1 MNLAMCGSALLFSGF
16 PSGQSTSSDRIVREI
31 DDRSV
36 SIVRGNLSPR
46 TNPEYDQGKAEPSST
61 LNYITLIFKLS
72 AEQQAGLNALLAQ
85 QQDPSSPNY
94 HQWLT
99 PEDYASRFGLSQ
111 TALEKI
117 AAWLRG
123 HGLVL
128 LGVARSRSWIAFSG
142 SEQQIEDAF
151 HTEIHRYV
159 VGGQTH
165 YANATEPYVPTALAN
180 VVLGFRGLNDFRPKP
195 RSVLRK
201 TRPYFTDSTSGNRY
215 LAPAD
220 FATIY
225 NVTGLYNSGVDGAG
239 RKIAVMGQTDVQL
252 SDIEA
257 FRNAAALPAND
268 PTLSLIPGSPDPGTN
283 PNDLIEADL
292 DLEWSGAVAK
302 NATVIY
308 VYSGTTKGV
317 FDALTYAIDQDVA
330 PVVSISYGQCEADWG
345 SADLQSLA
353 QQARQANSQGMSIV
367 APAGD
372 TGAADCDNN
381 NTPSAPGNSA
391 THGLAVDAPASVPYV
406 TGVGGSQFNEG
417 SGQYWSGSNGS
428 GGRSAISYIPETVW
442 NTTTQDGMLSAGGGG
457 KSAYFAKPSWQKRN
471 GVPNDG
477 ARDVPDIS
485 LNASSDHD
493 GYLICSQGSCVN
505 GFRAADHT
513 LDVVGGTSTGA
524 PTFAG
529 IVALIN
535 EKTNSTKGQGNLN
548 PQLYSL
554 AASSAAA
561 FHDITTD
568 NNEVP
573 CLAGS
578 TDCPNGGDIGYG
590 AGPGYDPASGLGSV
604 DAFVLAAEWASSSSG
619 SSPDFELSV
628 SPTSLTVSYS
638 SSGSATVTVTAANGF
653 AGTVSLTCTVAS
665 SLGST
670 TCSVNAASVAA
681 SGTSTLTITAP
692 VKSAGL
698 NPLGISTT
706 PGWWLMISLA
716 SAASFLL
723 SVLRRRWQNLRHGV
737 SAPKWAELR
746 HFLAL
751 GLACL
756 LGAAVSCGGSNS
768 SNNGS
773 SPDTPSLTGT
783 ITVTGTSGSK
793 SHNASLNVTVN

>member
-1 MNLAMCGSALLFSGF
+1 MNLAMCGSALLFSGS
-16 PSGQSTSSDRIVREI
+16 PSGQSTSDDRIVREI

-46 TNPEYDQGKAEPSST
+46 AKPEYDQGKAEPSFT
-61 LNYITLIFKLS
+61 LNYITLMFKLS
-72 AEQQAGLNALLAQ
+72 AEQQAGLNALVAQ

-94 HQWLT
+94 HEWLT

-111 TALEKI
+111 TDLENI

-123 HGLVL
+123 HGFVVV
-128 LGVARSRSWIAFSG
+128 GVARSRSWIAFSG
-142 SEQQIEDAF
+142 SEQQVEDAF

-159 VGGQTH
+159 VGAQTH
-165 YANATEPYVPTALAN
+165 YANATEPSVPTALAN
-180 VVLGFRGLNDFRPKP
+180 VVLGFRGLNDFRPKR

-201 TRPYFTDSTSGNRY
+201 TKPDFTDSTSGNHY

-239 RKIAVMGQTDVQL
+239 RKIAVMGQTDIQL
-252 SDIEA
+252 SDIDA

-308 VYSGTTKGV
+308 VYSGTANGV

-353 QQARQANSQGMSIV
+353 QQAKQANSQGMSIV

-381 NTPSAPGNSA
+381 NAPSAPGNTA

-406 TGVGGSQFNEG
+406 TGVGGSQLNEG

-442 NTTTQDGMLSAGGGG
+442 NTTTQDGMLAAGGGG
-457 KSAYFAKPSWQKRN
+457 KSAYFVKPSWQKGN

-485 LNASSDHD
+485 LNASSDHA
-493 GYLICSQGSCVN
+493 GYLICSQASCVN
-505 GFRAADHT
+505 GFRAADQT
-513 LDVVGGTSTGA
+513 LDVVGGTSVGV

-535 EKTNSTKGQGNLN
+535 EKTNLTKGQGNLN

-554 AASSAAA
+554 AASSGAA
-561 FHDITTD
+561 FHDITTG

-573 CLAGS
+573 CLTGS
-578 TDCPNGGDIGYG
+578 TDCPNGGDIGYS
-590 AGPGYDPASGLGSV
+590 AGLGYDRASGLGSV

-628 SPTSLTVSYS
+628 SPTSLTVSYG
-638 SSGSATVTVTAANGF
+638 SSGSPTVTVTAANSF
-653 AGTVSLTCTVAS
+653 TGTVSLSCTVAS

-670 TCSVNAASVAA
+670 TCSVNPASVVA

-692 VKSAGL
+692 AKSAGL
-698 NPLGISTT
+698 NLLGRPTS

-716 SAASFLL
+716 SATSFLL
-723 SVLRRRWQNLRHGV
+723 SVSRRRRQNLRHGV

-746 HFLAL
+746 LFLAL

-756 LGAAVSCGGSNS
+756 LGAGVSCGGSNS

-773 SPDTPSLTGT
+773 SADTPSLTGT
-783 ITVTGTSGSK
+783 VTVAGVSGSK
-793 SHNASLNVTVN
+793 SHSASLNVTVN